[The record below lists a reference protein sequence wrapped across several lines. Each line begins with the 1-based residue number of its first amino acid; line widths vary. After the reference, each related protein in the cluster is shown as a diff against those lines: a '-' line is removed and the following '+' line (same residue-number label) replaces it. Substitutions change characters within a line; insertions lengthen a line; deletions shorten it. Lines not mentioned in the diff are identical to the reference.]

1 MSIITIERKILEKND
16 EIARRN
22 RKLFSDRGL
31 TVLNLVSSP
40 GAGKTT
46 LHERTI
52 EELRGIVRMAV
63 VEGDV
68 QTDLD
73 ARRIGKWDIPVVQVV
88 TNGGCHLDAGLVSDA
103 LEKMDMHG
111 AQVLFVE
118 NVGNLV
124 CPANF
129 DLGEQLKVVVASV
142 TEGEDKPLKYP
153 ALFRNSSVLV
163 INKIDLLPYI
173 NTSLAELRANALK
186 INPHLKVFEISC
198 TNGSGIR
205 EWCSWLQGIAEKRP

>member
-46 LHERTI
+46 LLERTI

-103 LEKMDMHG
+103 VEKMDMHG

>member
-1 MSIITIERKILEKND
+1 
-16 EIARRN
+16 
-22 RKLFSDRGL
+22 
-31 TVLNLVSSP
+31 
-40 GAGKTT
+40 
-46 LHERTI
+46 
-52 EELRGIVRMAV
+52 MAV

-103 LEKMDMHG
+103 VDKMDMHG

-153 ALFRNSSVLV
+153 TLFRNSSVLV
-163 INKIDLLPYI
+163 INKVDLLPYI

-205 EWCSWLQGIAEKRP
+205 EWCSWLQGMAEKRP